1 MGMQFKKR
9 KKIGKNTHLNISKS
23 GASVSH
29 KAGPVSMSSRGH
41 VSIRL
46 GKGISFRK
54 KLW

>member
-9 KKIGKNTHLNISKS
+9 KKIGKNTHLNIS